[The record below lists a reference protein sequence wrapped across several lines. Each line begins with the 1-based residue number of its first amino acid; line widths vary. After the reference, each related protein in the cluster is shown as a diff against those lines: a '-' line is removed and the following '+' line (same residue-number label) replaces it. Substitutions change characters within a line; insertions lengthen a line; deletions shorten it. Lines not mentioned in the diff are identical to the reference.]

1 MKKTKI
7 YSWVLFV
14 IGFALTA
21 CSNLDDSSSFIPQKI
36 DGTIIYSEPFSSSLG
51 DFKAKS
57 VLGTENWSFNSNGY
71 ALMTGYVSSTNKAD
85 EAWLISPVID
95 LKDVS
100 TAHFT
105 FDHVAR
111 YFGNASV
118 DATIWVSENYNS
130 NDSVPAYAT
139 WVQLNNKPFID
150 PGTWPAPL
158 PTSEQIS
165 LTSFAGKKIRIA
177 FKYQSTTAKAGTWEL
192 KNFMVKSGEAVNL
205 AGNTG
210 LSSAPYKVFEAL
222 TVKGLSKYVTGYV
235 VGYTRNSLNY
245 YAADTCTQITNVLI
259 ADTTTNVYS
268 SRCMVV
274 QLPTGIVRD
283 SLNLYNN
290 RKLFGKKITVYG
302 LLGTSAYG
310 LSEMA
315 NTSYFILPNTNTGGV
330 KPIEPIFAESFQTSL
345 GQFTS
350 VKASGVE
357 AWTWNSYK
365 YAMVTGYVNSVNKA
379 DESWLISP
387 LIDLTGFATPKMS
400 FMHVV
405 RYCGNAATEATVW
418 VSEDYIS
425 GMPSTGTW
433 TQIPTAFVNAS
444 NWTLVSSGEISLA
457 AYSNKKIKV
466 AFKYI
471 STTTKAG
478 TWELNNFQV
487 LK

>member
-1 MKKTKI
+1 
-7 YSWVLFV
+7 
-14 IGFALTA
+14 
-21 CSNLDDSSSFIPQKI
+21 
-36 DGTIIYSEPFSSSLG
+36 
-51 DFKAKS
+51 
-57 VLGTENWSFNSNGY
+57 
-71 ALMTGYVSSTNKAD
+71 
-85 EAWLISPVID
+85 
-95 LKDVS
+95 
-100 TAHFT
+100 
-105 FDHVAR
+105 
-111 YFGNASV
+111 
-118 DATIWVSENYNS
+118 
-130 NDSVPAYAT
+130 
-139 WVQLNNKPFID
+139 
-150 PGTWPAPL
+150 
-158 PTSEQIS
+158 
-165 LTSFAGKKIRIA
+165 
-177 FKYQSTTAKAGTWEL
+177 
-192 KNFMVKSGEAVNL
+192 MVKSGEAVNL